1 MKTSF
6 LILSKVIIRFVKIL
20 LPCALTVSRNRL
32 VIHFVWALF
41 NLWCYIVSNRRCDG
55 LFYSSAVLI
64 NIPLVLIYGIILCLT
79 GVVMYAYFANDG
91 CDPLAEGAVT
101 NGNQVKA

>member
-1 MKTSF
+1 M
-6 LILSKVIIRFVKIL
+6 
-20 LPCALTVSRNRL
+20 
-32 VIHFVWALF
+32 
-41 NLWCYIVSNRRCDG
+41 
-55 LFYSSAVLI
+55 FYSSAVLI

-101 NGNQVKA
+101 NGNQVKARIKQTHSFVVSFIKRIVLAEPADIVGETNRMLLVFFILSVLR